1 MNSLLHGYSASLDD
15 GSVAYMLREEV
26 DLPSGQ
32 VEVCIPWRGM
42 AWHGMEW
49 RRSTCRGSHHTI
61 RPVPSRR
68 ESLPPFELM
77 SRGMHEAK
85 QTIIH
90 ACIQASIHAYKHTSK
105 SKGMG

>member
-42 AWHGMEW
+42 AWHG
-49 RRSTCRGSHHTI
+49 
-61 RPVPSRR
+61 VAAQY
-68 ESLPPFELM
+68 M
-77 SRGMHEAK
+77 SRQPPHD
-85 QTIIH
+85 
-90 ACIQASIHAYKHTSK
+90 TSRPIP
-105 SKGMG
+105 SGELTVLWVNV